1 MSYLETKS
9 RVCSFVHASESFF
22 KALHQTKVNT
32 LQQVSLGHHDMCWS
46 TRNHYRYR
54 QFCWKYIMPLRLS
67 LSRLLRLTF
76 EFSAVSSMGCCAIL
90 SSGAESCSCN
100 LHHSLWGQGSEEYQN
115 HLPFGIPSRGFRWK
129 HLCSYDCMIK
139 CAYQFP
145 SCNMESWLYICKQI
159 TNKKAHLVQ
168 LYPRISQFMNKHSD
182 TISICGSPSN
192 FGALRIQQPPRQGW
206 GHQPSS
212 VWLHHSGVLMAP
224 PFKHESLKKG
234 QVKNALFRSV
244 WSLVHHDLSEC
255 INVLFWSGPTIL
267 RIVSLLFLS
276 YRV

>member
-1 MSYLETKS
+1 MSYIETKS

-46 TRNHYRYR
+46 TRNHHRYQ

-76 EFSAVSSMGCCAIL
+76 EFSAVSSMGCCAIS

-129 HLCSYDCMIK
+129 TSLQLWLHDQVCLSVPLMQYGVLVVYMQTN
-139 CAYQFP
+139 YQQKSTP
-145 SCNMESWLYICKQI
+145 CI
-159 TNKKAHLVQ
+159 T
-168 LYPRISQFMNKHSD
+168 ISQNFPIHEQTFWYYIYLWL
-182 TISICGSPSN
+182 TIKFWCSEDPTTSSARMDSP
-192 FGALRIQQPPRQGW
+192 AIKRVAAPLRGVD
-206 GHQPSS
+206 GSS
-212 VWLHHSGVLMAP
+212 VQKWKP
-224 PFKHESLKKG
+224 
-234 QVKNALFRSV
+234 
-244 WSLVHHDLSEC
+244 
-255 INVLFWSGPTIL
+255 
-267 RIVSLLFLS
+267 
-276 YRV
+276 